1 MQRIRLLDI
10 LRGFAIIGTLGTNIW
25 VFASVGDID
34 FLVGQAENPFWSS
47 AEAMVQALL
56 MLLVNGKF
64 LGMLTILFGVGLEIK
79 RRQAERQLR
88 PWPGIYVWSSFLLFL
103 DGLIHFILVMEYDVL
118 MSYAVTAIIVAYIV
132 KRSTKVIKW
141 AMSIAGSIHVAFM
154 VMLTMAISSGE
165 AAMGD
170 TNTIV
175 YTTGT
180 WWEQVL
186 YRLDNFLIFRA
197 EAIFIIPMNIL
208 LFLTGVMLMR
218 SGAFAVDEK
227 GKVIRRKMLIWGV
240 GVGGPLHLLVLVSPE
255 LFAMSQRYL
264 FAPLLALGYMALIAK
279 LMEKREDNW
288 LAARIEKVGKMAL
301 SCYIMQ
307 NILASIIFYGWGLN
321 LHGFSKEHYAWF
333 PIAMWLLIVVI
344 LIIFSHVWLRYF
356 KLGPFEW
363 VWKQTISMTVKQKP
377 AVTTNN
383 KNI

>member
-25 VFASVGDID
+25 IFASVGDID
-34 FLVGQAENPFWSS
+34 FITGQVGVPFWSS
-47 AEAMVQALL
+47 AEAMVQALFTL
-56 MLLVNGKF
+56 FVNGKF

-79 RRQAERQLR
+79 RRQAERHLR
-88 PWPGIYVWSSFLLFL
+88 PWPGIYIWSSFLLFL

-132 KRSTKVIKW
+132 KRSTKVIKRT
-141 AMSIAGSIHVAFM
+141 MIIAGSIHVAFM
-154 VMLTMAISSGE
+154 VMLTMAMSSGE
-165 AAMGD
+165 AEMGAMD
-170 TNTIV
+170 TAV
-175 YTTGT
+175 YTTGS

-186 YRLDNFLIFRA
+186 YRLDHFLIFRA

-208 LFLTGVMLMR
+208 LFLSGVMLMR
-218 SGAFAVDEK
+218 SGAFAADEK
-227 GKVIRRKMLIWGV
+227 GKAIRRKMLIWGI
-240 GVGGPLHLLVLVSPE
+240 GVGGPLHLLVLMSPE

-321 LHGFSKEHYAWF
+321 LHGFAKDYFAWF
-333 PIAMWLLIVVI
+333 PVAMWVLIVVI

-363 VWKQTISMTVKQKP
+363 VWKQMTSITVKQKP
-377 AVTTNN
+377 TATTNN
-383 KNI
+383 KNA